1 MYHPCP
7 HSVVSKDFCG
17 EFRRMQQAL
26 REVKYDLLYRQY
38 HTTDRGD
45 NPEIAEINLPCGL
58 YLQLGTT
65 AGSKIVKCSSPSGA
79 EMEAGDDCRKQDCE
93 M

>member
-26 REVKYDLLYRQY
+26 REMKYDLLYSHY
-38 HTTDRGD
+38 HTTERGD
-45 NPEIAEINLPCGL
+45 NPEIAESN
-58 YLQLGTT
+58 
-65 AGSKIVKCSSPSGA
+65 V
-79 EMEAGDDCRKQDCE
+79 
-93 M
+93 